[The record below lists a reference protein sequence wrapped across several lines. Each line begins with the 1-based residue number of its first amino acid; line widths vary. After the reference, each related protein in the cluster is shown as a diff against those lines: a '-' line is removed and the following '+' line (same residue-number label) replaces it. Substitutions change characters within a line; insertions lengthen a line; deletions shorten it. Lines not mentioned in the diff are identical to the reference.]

1 MICYNIASRIYLK
14 GNMACPNYYTSLNF
28 LTLVS
33 QMKKTAE
40 AGDRKLPI
48 SKAEIHAPKA
58 SRHAD
63 GGALS
68 NRP

>member
-1 MICYNIASRIYLK
+1 
-14 GNMACPNYYTSLNF
+14 MACPNYYTSLNF